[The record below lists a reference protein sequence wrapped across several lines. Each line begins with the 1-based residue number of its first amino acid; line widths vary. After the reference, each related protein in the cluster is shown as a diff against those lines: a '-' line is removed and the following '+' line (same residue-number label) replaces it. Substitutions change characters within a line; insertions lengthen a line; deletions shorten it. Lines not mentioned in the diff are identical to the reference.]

1 MLRRPPRSTRTAPL
15 FPYTTRFRSHRLP
28 VHLDGRRMTDSVLP
42 HRPDGVG
49 PDDLRM
55 PCPGN
60 TVARQKIQ
68 PQRDNLSVNVNARFC
83 NPSWACCILG
93 IGGSRRARAS
103 HTCVL
108 PENRLFLRKGGPDR
122 FRTSVQPSSL
132 GFDCQATNVILT
144 RTTDV

>member
-1 MLRRPPRSTRTAPL
+1 MP
-15 FPYTTRFRSHRLP
+15 FPCH
-28 VHLDGRRMTDSVLP
+28 
-42 HRPDGVG
+42 
-49 PDDLRM
+49 
-55 PCPGN
+55 

-132 GFDCQATNVILT
+132 GFDCQAIDVLLLT
-144 RTTDV
+144 SISRLFRLVLVPGAVPPTTRGEGRSEEHTSELQSLMRHSYAVFC